1 MTDTR
6 RFGIEEEFFVVD
18 AETKAVMRRMPQ
30 GFFTAAKDRLGD
42 RVKSEMLQSQVELTS
57 SVHSTTSAARNE
69 VQAMRGTLGEV
80 AAAHGLA
87 ILGSGTHPTAM
98 WATQRVSDAPR
109 YDSVMHDLQMIG
121 QRNIVCGLHVHA
133 EFDDLSRR
141 VDVMGRI
148 MPFIP
153 LIIALSTSSPFWQ
166 SRATGLMGYRLAA
179 YDELPRT
186 GLPELFKTQAEY
198 DDYVA
203 LLVEAR
209 IIEDSSYVWWAV
221 RPSRRFPTLEL
232 RAPDSCTHV
241 EDTMAIAALYR
252 SLVRHLLRNPDLN
265 GALSP
270 VSRAIAQEN
279 KWRAQR
285 YGIHGSFVD
294 EVRRTTIGVPDL
306 VKELTGQ
313 LAEDA
318 EALGCADDLGKCLD
332 ICERGTSA
340 DGQLTVWKSALSLA
354 ETPHDALRAVKT
366 WIAHQTLQ

>member
-1 MTDTR
+1 MSDTR

-18 AETKAVMRRMPQ
+18 AETKAVMRRMPK
-30 GFFTAAKDRLGD
+30 GFFETAKARLGD

-57 SVHSTTSAARNE
+57 SVHSTTTAARNE
-69 VQAMRGTLGEV
+69 LQAMRGSLGQI
-80 AAAHGLA
+80 AADHGLA
-87 ILGSGTHPTAM
+87 ILASGTHPTAM
-98 WATQRVSDAPR
+98 WATQRANDTPR
-109 YDSVMHDLQMIG
+109 YDSVMHDLQMLG

-133 EFDDLSRR
+133 EFDDLARR

-232 RAPDSCTHV
+232 RAPDSCTHL
-241 EDTMAIAALYR
+241 EDSLAIAALYR
-252 SLVRHLLRNPDLN
+252 SLVRHLLRHPDLN
-265 GALSP
+265 GTLSP

-294 EVRRTTIGVPDL
+294 ETRRTTIAITDL
-306 VKELTGQ
+306 VKELIPQ

-318 EALGCADDLGKCLD
+318 EALDCVDDLARCLS